1 MLARRLLAELT
12 KLSEYGVALSGESC
26 CYTLQYG
33 GEVARAGNCLFDAL
47 AIALGT
53 SESGS
58 QVRSCECL
66 HTTSPHPGCG
76 NSLRRFC
83 WCHAVES
90 AVRCAMPHLNAKGVA

>member
-12 KLSEYGVALSGESC
+12 KLSEYGVALSGGRC

-58 QVRSCECL
+58 EVRHRERVL
-66 HTTSPHPGCG
+66 TTAAQPGFG
-76 NSLRRFC
+76 DSLRRYC
-83 WCHAVES
+83 WCHA
-90 AVRCAMPHLNAKGVA
+90 G

>member
-1 MLARRLLAELT
+1 MGKGEGGRKWVTLARRLLAELT
-12 KLSEYGVALSGESC
+12 KLSEYGVALSGGSC

-58 QVRSCECL
+58 EVCGYKHLLAMSA
-66 HTTSPHPGCG
+66 HPE
-76 NSLRRFC
+76 F
-83 WCHAVES
+83 
-90 AVRCAMPHLNAKGVA
+90 